1 MLILLN
7 KVFFSSPKVRIR
19 WEPSVCRNSGLA
31 SLFGARGVHS
41 IVLRPCVKKS
51 CEHVCTKS
59 VFLYFLQGGDGL
71 QHVATNN
78 PLYITDN
85 PDGGHGLKTDYEK
98 ERETIFA
105 GVYVINS
112 SINAFPHFFV

>member
-1 MLILLN
+1 MY
-7 KVFFSSPKVRIR
+7 FF
-19 WEPSVCRNSGLA
+19 
-31 SLFGARGVHS
+31 
-41 IVLRPCVKKS
+41 
-51 CEHVCTKS
+51 
-59 VFLYFLQGGDGL
+59 QGGDGL

-98 ERETIFA
+98 EWETIYA

-112 SINAFPHFFV
+112 SINKWFSALFCYPFPTRILLLLWNPLRTKDCVRLSVEAHF

>member
-1 MLILLN
+1 MSALLQ
-7 KVFFSSPKVRIR
+7 
-19 WEPSVCRNSGLA
+19 
-31 SLFGARGVHS
+31 
-41 IVLRPCVKKS
+41 KS
-51 CEHVCTKS
+51 K
-59 VFLYFLQGGDGL
+59 FLYFFQGGDGL

-112 SINAFPHFFV
+112 SINGFLHFFVIRFQPVFFFFFGIRYVQRIVWGLVSKPTFDASQIIFVGTVA